1 MSSQSIIKHKQPI
14 IFWIFLL
21 FALPATIFIALYSAG
36 YRYNTETHAL
46 SRTAAISLISIPKR
60 ATVTLNGVQQ
70 TQTTPYVQ
78 ATAAG
83 TYHMVVKKDGY
94 QTWEKRMNI
103 TPGKSIVFSD
113 IVLFYS
119 KPVAKQLTTTN
130 SGTNF
135 SFDFGQIKT
144 ADSIIIKNSNEAA
157 TLTAKGFV
165 DPTTLRLIT
174 GGQKQLLVDQK
185 NDRTYIL
192 NGLDDKEYDTWIN
205 GVVSDLEWVEKNS
218 FVYSIGTDLWLYR
231 VDTKNMDLIVRGSQK
246 ITSLGAHHSGQYFYY
261 TTESGLYAAEY
272 DSRDRRQ
279 VWTLLSGANIFIDAV
294 KNNGRILI
302 LSDTQDPTVS
312 IVKKQTVEL
321 YEQDTLLP

>member
-21 FALPATIFIALYSAG
+21 FAVPATIFIAFYSAG
-36 YRYNTETHAL
+36 YRYSTETRTL

-113 IVLFYS
+113 IVLFYTQ
-119 KPVAKQLTTTN
+119 PIVTQLTDATAA
-130 SGTNF
+130 TNF
-135 SFDFGQIKT
+135 AFEFGRIET
-144 ADSIIIKNSNEAA
+144 TTSTIVAGSAEAK
-157 TLTAKGFV
+157 TLTEKGFTNLDQLSIV
-165 DPTTLRLIT
+165 RGGSKLLLIDT
-174 GGQKQLLVDQK
+174 N

-192 NGLDDKEYDTWIN
+192 NSLEDETYSTWIE
-205 GVVSDLEWVEKNS
+205 GAVTSTSWVEKNS
-218 FVYSIGTDLWLYR
+218 FVYTIGTDLWLYR
-231 VDTKNMDLIVRGSQK
+231 VDTKNMDLIVRGSQI
-246 ITSLGAHHSGQYFYY
+246 ITSVGVHHSGQYFYY
-261 TTESGLYAAEY
+261 TTEHGLYAVEY
-272 DSRDRRQ
+272 DSRDKRQ
-279 VWTLLSGANIFIDAV
+279 VWTLLEEPQVFIDSV
-294 KNNGRILI
+294 KNNGRII
-302 LSDTQDPTVS
+302 IIKNTPDSTTIQN
-312 IVKKQTVEL
+312 KKSVEL